1 MQIPQDLIETA
12 ALKLKS
18 VQSEAEFFQLRA
30 QYLGK
35 KSFVVSSFSMLR
47 NLKSEDKV
55 IAAKELNILKNDLTK
70 LFENALEEME
80 GRSDIVKL
88 DVTLPADPFL
98 VGSEHPITKI
108 SKKIINYFTPLNYQI
123 FSGNEIETDFYN
135 FEALNFPENHPARQM
150 HDTFY
155 LNSNSKSEYLLRT
168 HTSNTQIHALLSE
181 DLPLYMLSPGRVF
194 RCDSD
199 TTHLPMFTQIE
210 GLVVDE
216 GLTFGDLKGILIDFI
231 EDFFNEKMD
240 VRFRPSYF
248 PITEPSAE
256 VDIKFG
262 SKGWLE
268 ILGCGMVHPN
278 VLKGCNIDTKK
289 FRGFAF
295 GMGVERLAMLYY
307 GVSDIRE
314 FYSSNLDFLNQFP
327 S

>member
-12 ALKLKS
+12 TLKLKS

-35 KSFVVSSFSMLR
+35 KSFVVSSFSSLR
-47 NLKSEDKV
+47 DLKPEEKI
-55 IAAKELNILKNDLTK
+55 IAAKELNILKNDLIK
-70 LFENALEEME
+70 LFENALEEIE

-108 SKKIINYFTPLNYQI
+108 SQKIINYFTPLNYQI

-168 HTSNTQIHALLSE
+168 HTSNTQIHAMLSE

-199 TTHLPMFTQIE
+199 NTHLPMFTQIE
-210 GLVVDE
+210 GLAVDE
-216 GLTFGDLKGILIDFI
+216 GVTFGDLKGILIDFT

-248 PITEPSAE
+248 PFTEPSAE

-278 VLKGCNIDTKK
+278 VLKGCDIDTKK

-307 GVSDIRE
+307 GVTDIRE

>member
-47 NLKSEDKV
+47 DLKSDEKV

-70 LFENALEEME
+70 LFENALEEIE

-108 SKKIINYFTPLNYQI
+108 SQKIINYFTPLNYQI

-168 HTSNTQIHALLSE
+168 HTSNTQIHAMLSE

-199 TTHLPMFTQIE
+199 NTHLPMFTQIE

-216 GLTFGDLKGILIDFI
+216 GVTFGDLKGILIDFI

-248 PITEPSAE
+248 PFTEPSAE

-278 VLKGCNIDTKK
+278 VLNGCNIDAKK

-307 GVSDIRE
+307 GVTDIRE

>member
-55 IAAKELNILKNDLTK
+55 IAAKQLNVLKNDLVK

-108 SKKIINYFTPLNYQI
+108 SQKIINYFTPLNYQI

-216 GLTFGDLKGILIDFI
+216 GITFGDLKGILIDFI

-248 PITEPSAE
+248 PFTEPSAE

-307 GVSDIRE
+307 GVTDIRE

>member
-47 NLKSEDKV
+47 DLKSDEKV

-70 LFENALEEME
+70 LFENALEEIE

-108 SKKIINYFTPLNYQI
+108 SQKIINYFTPLNYQI

-168 HTSNTQIHALLSE
+168 HTSNTQIHAMLSE

-199 TTHLPMFTQIE
+199 NTHLPMFTQIE

-216 GLTFGDLKGILIDFI
+216 GVTFGDLKGILIDFI

-248 PITEPSAE
+248 PFTEPSAE

-268 ILGCGMVHPN
+268 ILGCGMVLSLIH
-278 VLKGCNIDTKK
+278 I
-289 FRGFAF
+289 
-295 GMGVERLAMLYY
+295 
-307 GVSDIRE
+307 
-314 FYSSNLDFLNQFP
+314 
-327 S
+327 